1 MGLEVHA
8 TGFANDLATVY
19 NYTYGPISDYL
30 QFINNSQFSVDGLVS
45 HFPHTASSALG
56 NIINSLYS
64 SVIFSPM

>member
-19 NYTYGPISDYL
+19 NYTYDPISEYL
-30 QFINNSQFSVDGLVS
+30 QFINNPQFSVYGEVS
-45 HFPHTASSALG
+45 DFPPTASSALG

-64 SVIFSPM
+64 SVIFSPI